1 MGIKELGLNFFLAF
15 LLFLLNG
22 LLGKLQYHFRGNL
35 FDYGR
40 FSFDKASTENFA
52 GNYFQ
57 KIVNPTV
64 FLALLC
70 ALFQGAGYPSLCR
83 CLWPLI
89 PFYHLLCLLFAAV
102 KNRLSLLPW
111 PAEILSALLSLALGE
126 AVLFTLI
133 LPLIRGGKRVFIPLE
148 EFRNAVW
155 FAILAYLGKTLWDI
169 GKSFFTADR
178 LYPPHRRQNSIAKK
192 YDKFVRKY
200 GGDITKQ
207 VNALYPEAEG
217 HKEHF
222 LCLFYAV
229 MIYEDYNRPCFFRL
243 LEQALKRICP
253 AREMSLGIMQVKTR
267 IPITDRESIS
277 LAVAK
282 LLTAYLAPSQGPSVF
297 SALADYNPGLCYS
310 DQVLGIYET
319 LLGLRGLEAPGLV
332 S

>member
-1 MGIKELGLNFFLAF
+1 M
-15 LLFLLNG
+15 
-22 LLGKLQYHFRGNL
+22 
-35 FDYGR
+35 
-40 FSFDKASTENFA
+40 
-52 GNYFQ
+52 
-57 KIVNPTV
+57 
-64 FLALLC
+64 
-70 ALFQGAGYPSLCR
+70 
-83 CLWPLI
+83 
-89 PFYHLLCLLFAAV
+89 
-102 KNRLSLLPW
+102 
-111 PAEILSALLSLALGE
+111 
-126 AVLFTLI
+126 
-133 LPLIRGGKRVFIPLE
+133 E

-297 SALADYNPGLCYS
+297 SALADYTPVSAILIRSWGFMKPCWGCAAWRPPGLS
-310 DQVLGIYET
+310 LSRTRERNG
-319 LLGLRGLEAPGLV
+319 RH
-332 S
+332 